1 MELAGARRL
10 PAKTLPCNYAATT
23 ALRLALLLLK
33 FKTAEARS
41 WSSGPVWATL
51 AGMAWGLDHDLTPLQ
66 QQQHKALQPQF
77 LKARKASKRPRWKGG
92 ELFVDGRSVRPS
104 T

>member
-10 PAKTLPCNYAATT
+10 PAKTLPRNYAATT

-41 WSSGPVWATL
+41 RSSGPVWATL
-51 AGMAWGLDHDLTPLQ
+51 AEMAWGLDQDLTPLQ
-66 QQQHKALQPQF
+66 QQ
-77 LKARKASKRPRWKGG
+77 
-92 ELFVDGRSVRPS
+92 
-104 T
+104 